1 MSEETIEDIVAE
13 IRHDIKLGNN
23 YYAANLPD
31 RIKSA
36 LDRDRTSRRSINIPI
51 EIKPT
56 SATLQAL
63 GAWISLAEWLIA
75 NAGKDALGQGIAKI
89 VPLLRI
95 RIDQSRAALSR
106 PLRNC
111 DVGTADEQDE
121 RFGRFCVEKRSGSCS
136 GCPDAVGGLT
146 VANGISECALVWAQ
160 MPYEAQEGA
169 AK

>member
-1 MSEETIEDIVAE
+1 MNEETIDDIVAE
-13 IRHDIKLGNN
+13 IRAYGAQPPPRLMWLEI
-23 YYAANLPD
+23 AD

-111 DVGTADEQDE
+111 DVGTAEEQSV
-121 RFGRFCVEKRSGSCS
+121 RFESFCKRKGDGFSASAYCAYE
-136 GCPDAVGGLT
+136 CPCGNKGDCKLA
-146 VANGISECALVWAQ
+146 WAQ
-160 MPYEAQEGA
+160 MPYTAEGGA
-169 AK
+169 E

>member
-1 MSEETIEDIVAE
+1 MNEETIDDIVAE
-13 IRHDIKLGNN
+13 IRAYGAQPPPRLMWLEI
-23 YYAANLPD
+23 AD

-111 DVGTADEQDE
+111 DVGTADEQVY
-121 RFGRFCVEKRSGSCS
+121 RWRSHCQIVRCN
-136 GCPDAVGGLT
+136 GCPFSNINNYPETYADCF
-146 VANGISECALVWAQ
+146 SRWAQ
-160 MPYEAQEGA
+160 APFSKKGA
-169 AK
+169 SK